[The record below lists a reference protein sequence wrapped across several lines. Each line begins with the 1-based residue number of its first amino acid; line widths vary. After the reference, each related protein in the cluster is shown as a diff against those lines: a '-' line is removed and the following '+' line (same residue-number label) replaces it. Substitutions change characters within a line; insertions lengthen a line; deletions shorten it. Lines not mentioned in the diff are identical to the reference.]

1 MTVDGGR
8 RHMSTNIDHWSK
20 TSFDLFCKCPRA
32 WAIAYANKKTSST
45 SAARRGKPTHRLSDL
60 AIRAAR
66 RTLLEELSDLYN
78 NKRWTEPYT
87 LRRIKAHMDEQVWT
101 HRIRTDSLII
111 EGLAAQISH
120 RLKRLRQTDLLKPI
134 WAREPRR
141 WAFFE
146 RTNSIQIGGLD
157 LYATPDIV
165 VYHQH
170 KWTLFRLRFQSGH
183 PLPSR
188 DLEDALMV
196 HWAMHQSG
204 LPDRVEDYRIRTLT
218 WVGGEW
224 IQGDVEINSNSV
236 RDAWMM
242 LQHDLL
248 EMNWMKRWMTADPTM
263 ESLPLARRESDCKG
277 CRYRPSCP
285 ASKGLK
291 KAKKEQE
298 RRQIKSSK
306 VGD

>member
-8 RHMSTNIDHWSK
+8 SHMSTNIDHWSK

-32 WAIAYANKKTSST
+32 WAVAYGNKKSSPRST
-45 SAARRGKPTHRLSDL
+45 SNRGRPTRRLSDL

-66 RTLLEELSDLYN
+66 RTLLEELTDLYN

-101 HRIRTDSLII
+101 HRIRIDSLVV
-111 EGLAAQISH
+111 EGLVAQILH

-146 RTNSIQIGGLD
+146 RINSIQIGGLS
-157 LYATPDIV
+157 LYAAPDIV

-170 KWTLFRLRFQSGH
+170 KWTLLRLRFQSG
-183 PLPSR
+183 PTLPSR

-196 HWAMHQSG
+196 HWAMHQTG

-218 WVGGEW
+218 WAGGEW
-224 IQGDVEINSNSV
+224 IQGDVQTSSNGV

-248 EMNWMKRWMTADPTM
+248 EMNWMKRWISADPTM
-263 ESLPLARRESDCKG
+263 ESLPLARRESDCNN
-277 CRYRPSCP
+277 CRYLPTCP

-291 KAKKEQE
+291 AAKKEQE
-298 RRQIKSSK
+298 LKQIKGSK
-306 VGD
+306 IGD

>member
-32 WAIAYANKKTSST
+32 WAVAYGNKKSSST
-45 SAARRGKPTHRLSDL
+45 STASRGRPTHRLSDL

-101 HRIRTDSLII
+101 HRIRTDSLIL
-111 EGLAAQISH
+111 EGLTAQISH

-134 WAREPRR
+134 WAKEPRR
-141 WAFFE
+141 WPFFE
-146 RTNSIQIGGLD
+146 RINSIQIGGLN

-165 VYHQH
+165 GSNQH

-183 PLPSR
+183 TLPSR

-196 HWAMHQSG
+196 HWAMHQRG
-204 LPDRVEDYRIRTLT
+204 LPDRVEDFRIRTLT

-224 IQGDVEINSNSV
+224 IQGDVQANSNSV

-248 EMNWMKRWMTADPTM
+248 EMNWMKRWISADPTM
-263 ESLPLARRESDCKG
+263 ESLPLARRESDCTG
-277 CRYRPSCP
+277 CRYRPTCP

-298 RRQIKSSK
+298 LRQIKGSK